1 MAHVDRKQYMIIFL
15 VLGVLT
21 GLEIGVV
28 KMPGIAKN
36 LMVIALVAL
45 AVTKAAFVGLYY
57 MHLKYETRVL
67 KMTIAIP
74 MATPAVYALGLIAEA
89 ADRALFQ
96 GAAC

>member
-1 MAHVDRKQYMIIFL
+1 MAHVDRKQYIIIFL

-28 KMPGIAKN
+28 MMPGIART
-36 LMVIALVAL
+36 LVIIALIAL

-74 MATPAVYALGLIAEA
+74 MATPAVYALVLIAEA
-89 ADRALFQ
+89 AYRALFK
-96 GAAC
+96 GVT

>member
-1 MAHVDRKQYMIIFL
+1 MAHVDRKQYMIIFV

-28 KMPGIAKN
+28 KVPGIAHN
-36 LMVIALVAL
+36 LMIIALIAL
-45 AVTKAAFVGLYY
+45 AVVKAAFVGLYY

-74 MATPAVYALGLIAEA
+74 MATPAVYALVLIAEA
-89 ADRALFQ
+89 AYRALFR
-96 GAAC
+96 GAA

>member
-28 KMPGIAKN
+28 KMPGIDRM
-36 LMVIALVAL
+36 LMIIALIAL

-74 MATPAVYALGLIAEA
+74 MATPAVYALVLIAEA
-89 ADRALFQ
+89 TYRALWK
-96 GAAC
+96 GL